1 MDPQKN
7 LIRIEGVKAELYL
20 QSGNRILRMIE
31 TKEMI
36 EPDLQE
42 IAVIAN
48 NNSFKNSVRTLDK
61 EEVKE
66 DFFYTLVNNYSHY
79 AYNLTDFVDEKNY
92 GAGGNSEE
100 EKYWLYRIFH
110 KNDGYQ
116 SPISLHPYRK
126 WGNIDINRE
135 KDLSDQRLLSLIM
148 SSSSSLGDGL
158 LMDFNGKQPFMIE
171 LTLLESTKLKE
182 KTIKERFEWY
192 KNTNW
197 LGDTADEIRRIST
210 KSNEKEIFKFLK
222 LEIINQFLALVD
234 SIDKNEIDK
243 ERGLVYIN
251 ARVLDYVKEIN
262 GKDISGQYP
271 FSKVFEF
278 YTDLNDKKKFAAVM
292 SKLFKPKKNIRQ
304 VTFNGLFVEGGATV
318 TTTYEDVP
326 DDVKELVD
334 IGVYTEEEAI
344 AACSTGGSRER
355 HMVLTKPYIKN
366 TDGTSIPQIF
376 DDVYTEDDLSFNVDT
391 DDTEEVSSEEFDEF
405 LADL

>member
-1 MDPQKN
+1 MAKKN
-7 LIRIEGVKAELYL
+7 NDKNKIVRENWMNNFTLIGRYAPHNTFIKIDEKSENSNWQYSNMTLGVDCGEKCGIVTADMVGGYSLERENVIYAHGKNEDGSDDYSNQILVAWEDRFDENILESIGDRSFIVVGLEFTDKKKVFYKKFLSAYDAIPYIEQTLDAL
-20 QSGNRILRMIE
+20 
-31 TKEMI
+31 T
-36 EPDLQE
+36 DD
-42 IAVIAN
+42 AVI
-48 NNSFKNSVRTLDK
+48 KVRGSLKYSLYNDVTQVNKQITQIYIDTKSK
-61 EEVKE
+61 EE
-66 DFFYTLVNNYSHY
+66 DFTAKFVQSILVDS
-79 AYNLTDFVDEKNY
+79 
-92 GAGGNSEE
+92 
-100 EKYWLYRIFH
+100 
-110 KNDGYQ
+110 
-116 SPISLHPYRK
+116 
-126 WGNIDINRE
+126 
-135 KDLSDQRLLSLIM
+135 
-148 SSSSSLGDGL
+148 
-158 LMDFNGKQPFMIE
+158 
-171 LTLLESTKLKE
+171 
-182 KTIKERFEWY
+182 
-192 KNTNW
+192 
-197 LGDTADEIRRIST
+197 
-210 KSNEKEIFKFLK
+210 
-222 LEIINQFLALVD
+222 D

-262 GKDISGQYP
+262 GKDISSQYP

-278 YTDLNDKKKFAAVM
+278 YTDLNDKKKFAAIM

-391 DDTEEVSSEEFDEF
+391 DDNEEVSSEEFDEF

>member
-1 MDPQKN
+1 MAKKN
-7 LIRIEGVKAELYL
+7 NDKNKIVRENWMNNFTLIGRYAPHNTFIKIDEKSENSNWQYSNMTLGVDCGEKCGIVTADMVGGFSLERENVIYAHGKNEDGSDDYSNQILVAWEDRFDENILESIGDRSFIVVGLEFTDKKKVFYKKFLSAYDAIPYIEQALDAL
-20 QSGNRILRMIE
+20 
-31 TKEMI
+31 T
-36 EPDLQE
+36 DD
-42 IAVIAN
+42 AVI
-48 NNSFKNSVRTLDK
+48 KVRGSLKYSLYNDVTQVNKQITQIYIDTKSK
-61 EEVKE
+61 EE
-66 DFFYTLVNNYSHY
+66 DFTAKFVQSILVDS
-79 AYNLTDFVDEKNY
+79 
-92 GAGGNSEE
+92 
-100 EKYWLYRIFH
+100 
-110 KNDGYQ
+110 
-116 SPISLHPYRK
+116 
-126 WGNIDINRE
+126 
-135 KDLSDQRLLSLIM
+135 
-148 SSSSSLGDGL
+148 
-158 LMDFNGKQPFMIE
+158 
-171 LTLLESTKLKE
+171 
-182 KTIKERFEWY
+182 
-192 KNTNW
+192 
-197 LGDTADEIRRIST
+197 
-210 KSNEKEIFKFLK
+210 
-222 LEIINQFLALVD
+222 D

-262 GKDISGQYP
+262 GKDISSQYP

-278 YTDLNDKKKFAAVM
+278 YTDLNDKKKFAAIM

-326 DDVKELVD
+326 DDVKDLVE

-391 DDTEEVSSEEFDEF
+391 DDSEEVSSEEFDEF

>member
-1 MDPQKN
+1 MAKKN
-7 LIRIEGVKAELYL
+7 NDKNKIVRENWMNNFTLIGRYVPHNTFIKIDEKSENSNWQYSNMTLGVDCGEKCGIVTADMVGGFSLERENVIYAHGKNEDGSDDYSNQILVAWEDRFDENILESIGDRSFIVVGLEFTDKKKVFYKKFLSAYDAIPYIEQALDAL
-20 QSGNRILRMIE
+20 S
-31 TKEMI
+31 
-36 EPDLQE
+36 DD
-42 IAVIAN
+42 AVI
-48 NNSFKNSVRTLDK
+48 KVRGSLKYSLYNDVTQVNKQITQIYIDTKSK
-61 EEVKE
+61 EE
-66 DFFYTLVNNYSHY
+66 DFTAKFVQSILVDS
-79 AYNLTDFVDEKNY
+79 
-92 GAGGNSEE
+92 
-100 EKYWLYRIFH
+100 
-110 KNDGYQ
+110 
-116 SPISLHPYRK
+116 
-126 WGNIDINRE
+126 
-135 KDLSDQRLLSLIM
+135 
-148 SSSSSLGDGL
+148 
-158 LMDFNGKQPFMIE
+158 
-171 LTLLESTKLKE
+171 
-182 KTIKERFEWY
+182 
-192 KNTNW
+192 
-197 LGDTADEIRRIST
+197 
-210 KSNEKEIFKFLK
+210 
-222 LEIINQFLALVD
+222 D

-262 GKDISGQYP
+262 GKDISSQYP

-278 YTDLNDKKKFAAVM
+278 YTDLNDKKKFAAIM

-376 DDVYTEDDLSFNVDT
+376 DDVYTEDDLSLNVDT
-391 DDTEEVSSEEFDEF
+391 DDNEEVSSEEFDEF

>member
-1 MDPQKN
+1 MAKKN
-7 LIRIEGVKAELYL
+7 DDKNKIVRENWMNNFTLIGRYAPHNTFIKIDEKSENSNWQYSNMTLGVDCGEKCGIVTADMVGGFSLERENVIYAHGKNEDGSDDYSNQILVAWEDRFDENILESIGDRSFIVVGLEFTDKKKVFYKKFLSAYDAIPYIEQALDAL
-20 QSGNRILRMIE
+20 SDN
-31 TKEMI
+31 
-36 EPDLQE
+36 
-42 IAVIAN
+42 AVI
-48 NNSFKNSVRTLDK
+48 KVRGSLKYSLYNDVTQVNKQITQIYIDTKSK
-61 EEVKE
+61 EE
-66 DFFYTLVNNYSHY
+66 DFTAKFVQSILVDS
-79 AYNLTDFVDEKNY
+79 
-92 GAGGNSEE
+92 
-100 EKYWLYRIFH
+100 
-110 KNDGYQ
+110 
-116 SPISLHPYRK
+116 
-126 WGNIDINRE
+126 
-135 KDLSDQRLLSLIM
+135 
-148 SSSSSLGDGL
+148 
-158 LMDFNGKQPFMIE
+158 
-171 LTLLESTKLKE
+171 
-182 KTIKERFEWY
+182 
-192 KNTNW
+192 
-197 LGDTADEIRRIST
+197 
-210 KSNEKEIFKFLK
+210 
-222 LEIINQFLALVD
+222 D

-243 ERGLVYIN
+243 ERGLVYIS

-278 YTDLNDKKKFAAVM
+278 YTDLNDKKKFAAIM

-391 DDTEEVSSEEFDEF
+391 DDNEEVSSEEFDEF

>member
-1 MDPQKN
+1 MAKKN
-7 LIRIEGVKAELYL
+7 DDKNKIVRENWMNNFTLIGRYAPHNTFIKIDEKSENSNWQYSNMTLGVDCGEKCGIVTADMVGGFSLERENVIYAHGKNEDGSDDYSNQILVAWEDRFDENILESIGDRSFIVVGLEFTDKKKVFYKKFLSAYDAIPYIEQALDAL
-20 QSGNRILRMIE
+20 
-31 TKEMI
+31 T
-36 EPDLQE
+36 DD
-42 IAVIAN
+42 AVI
-48 NNSFKNSVRTLDK
+48 KVRGSLKYSLYNDVTQVNKQITQIYIDTKSK
-61 EEVKE
+61 EE
-66 DFFYTLVNNYSHY
+66 DFTAKFVQSILVDS
-79 AYNLTDFVDEKNY
+79 
-92 GAGGNSEE
+92 
-100 EKYWLYRIFH
+100 
-110 KNDGYQ
+110 
-116 SPISLHPYRK
+116 
-126 WGNIDINRE
+126 
-135 KDLSDQRLLSLIM
+135 
-148 SSSSSLGDGL
+148 
-158 LMDFNGKQPFMIE
+158 
-171 LTLLESTKLKE
+171 
-182 KTIKERFEWY
+182 
-192 KNTNW
+192 
-197 LGDTADEIRRIST
+197 
-210 KSNEKEIFKFLK
+210 
-222 LEIINQFLALVD
+222 D

-278 YTDLNDKKKFAAVM
+278 YTDLNDKKKFAAIM

-391 DDTEEVSSEEFDEF
+391 DDNEEVSSEEFDEF

>member
-1 MDPQKN
+1 MAKKN
-7 LIRIEGVKAELYL
+7 DDKNKIVRENWMNNFTLIGRYAPHNTFIKIDEKSENSNWQYSNMTLGVDCGEKCGIVTADMVGGFSLERENVIYAHGKNEDGSDDYSNQILVAWEDRFDENILESIGDRSFIVVGLEFTDKKKVFYKKFLSAYDAIPYIEQTLDAL
-20 QSGNRILRMIE
+20 S
-31 TKEMI
+31 
-36 EPDLQE
+36 DD
-42 IAVIAN
+42 AVI
-48 NNSFKNSVRTLDK
+48 KVRGSLKYSLYNDVTQVNKQITQIYIDTKSK
-61 EEVKE
+61 EE
-66 DFFYTLVNNYSHY
+66 DFTAKFVQSILVDS
-79 AYNLTDFVDEKNY
+79 
-92 GAGGNSEE
+92 
-100 EKYWLYRIFH
+100 
-110 KNDGYQ
+110 
-116 SPISLHPYRK
+116 
-126 WGNIDINRE
+126 
-135 KDLSDQRLLSLIM
+135 
-148 SSSSSLGDGL
+148 
-158 LMDFNGKQPFMIE
+158 
-171 LTLLESTKLKE
+171 
-182 KTIKERFEWY
+182 
-192 KNTNW
+192 
-197 LGDTADEIRRIST
+197 
-210 KSNEKEIFKFLK
+210 
-222 LEIINQFLALVD
+222 D

-278 YTDLNDKKKFAAVM
+278 YTDLNDKKKFVAIM

-376 DDVYTEDDLSFNVDT
+376 DDVYTEDDLSFNVNT
-391 DDTEEVSSEEFDEF
+391 DDNEEVSSEEFDEF

>member
-1 MDPQKN
+1 MAKKN
-7 LIRIEGVKAELYL
+7 NDKNKIVRENWMNNFTLIGRYAPHNTFIKIDEKSENSNWQYSNMTLGVDCGEKCGIVTADMVGGFSLERENVIYAHGKNEDGSDDYSNQILVAWEDRFDENILESIGDRSFIVIGLEFTDKKKVFYKKFLSAYDAIPYIEQALDAL
-20 QSGNRILRMIE
+20 
-31 TKEMI
+31 T
-36 EPDLQE
+36 DD
-42 IAVIAN
+42 AVI
-48 NNSFKNSVRTLDK
+48 KVRGSLKYSLYNDVTQVNKQITQIYIDTKSK
-61 EEVKE
+61 EE
-66 DFFYTLVNNYSHY
+66 DFTAKFVQSILVDS
-79 AYNLTDFVDEKNY
+79 
-92 GAGGNSEE
+92 
-100 EKYWLYRIFH
+100 
-110 KNDGYQ
+110 
-116 SPISLHPYRK
+116 
-126 WGNIDINRE
+126 
-135 KDLSDQRLLSLIM
+135 
-148 SSSSSLGDGL
+148 
-158 LMDFNGKQPFMIE
+158 
-171 LTLLESTKLKE
+171 
-182 KTIKERFEWY
+182 
-192 KNTNW
+192 
-197 LGDTADEIRRIST
+197 
-210 KSNEKEIFKFLK
+210 
-222 LEIINQFLALVD
+222 D

-262 GKDISGQYP
+262 GKDISSQYP

-278 YTDLNDKKKFAAVM
+278 YTDLNDKKKFAAIM

-391 DDTEEVSSEEFDEF
+391 DDNEEVSSEEFDEF

>member
-1 MDPQKN
+1 MAKKN
-7 LIRIEGVKAELYL
+7 DDKNKIVRENWMNNFTLIGRYAPHNTFIKIDEKSENSNWQYSNMTLGVDCGEKCGIVTADMVGGFSLERENVIYAHGKNEDGSDDYSNQILVAWEDRFDENILESIGDRSFIVVGLEFTDKKKVFYKKFLSAYDAIPYIEQALDAL
-20 QSGNRILRMIE
+20 
-31 TKEMI
+31 T
-36 EPDLQE
+36 DD
-42 IAVIAN
+42 AVI
-48 NNSFKNSVRTLDK
+48 KVRGSLKYSLYNDVTQVNKQITQIYIDTKSK
-61 EEVKE
+61 EE
-66 DFFYTLVNNYSHY
+66 DFTAKFVQSILVDS
-79 AYNLTDFVDEKNY
+79 
-92 GAGGNSEE
+92 
-100 EKYWLYRIFH
+100 
-110 KNDGYQ
+110 
-116 SPISLHPYRK
+116 
-126 WGNIDINRE
+126 
-135 KDLSDQRLLSLIM
+135 
-148 SSSSSLGDGL
+148 
-158 LMDFNGKQPFMIE
+158 
-171 LTLLESTKLKE
+171 
-182 KTIKERFEWY
+182 
-192 KNTNW
+192 
-197 LGDTADEIRRIST
+197 
-210 KSNEKEIFKFLK
+210 
-222 LEIINQFLALVD
+222 D

-278 YTDLNDKKKFAAVM
+278 YTDLNDKKKFAAIM

-391 DDTEEVSSEEFDEF
+391 DDSEEVSSEEFDEF

>member
-1 MDPQKN
+1 MAKKN
-7 LIRIEGVKAELYL
+7 NDKNKIVRENWMNNFTLIGRYAPHNTFIKTDEKSENSNWQYSNMTLGVDCGEKCGIVTADMVGGFSLERENVIYAHGKNEDGSDDYSNQILVAWEDRFDENILESIGDRSFIVVGLEFTDKKKVFYKKFLSAYDAIPYIEQTLDAL
-20 QSGNRILRMIE
+20 S
-31 TKEMI
+31 
-36 EPDLQE
+36 DD
-42 IAVIAN
+42 AVI
-48 NNSFKNSVRTLDK
+48 KVRGSLKYSLYNDVTQVNKQITQIYIDTKSK
-61 EEVKE
+61 EE
-66 DFFYTLVNNYSHY
+66 DFTAKFVQSILVDS
-79 AYNLTDFVDEKNY
+79 
-92 GAGGNSEE
+92 
-100 EKYWLYRIFH
+100 
-110 KNDGYQ
+110 
-116 SPISLHPYRK
+116 
-126 WGNIDINRE
+126 
-135 KDLSDQRLLSLIM
+135 
-148 SSSSSLGDGL
+148 
-158 LMDFNGKQPFMIE
+158 
-171 LTLLESTKLKE
+171 
-182 KTIKERFEWY
+182 
-192 KNTNW
+192 
-197 LGDTADEIRRIST
+197 
-210 KSNEKEIFKFLK
+210 
-222 LEIINQFLALVD
+222 D

-278 YTDLNDKKKFAAVM
+278 YTDLNDKKKFAAIM

-376 DDVYTEDDLSFNVDT
+376 DDVYTEDDLSSNIDT
-391 DDTEEVSSEEFDEF
+391 DDNEEVSSEEFDEF

>member
-1 MDPQKN
+1 MAKKN
-7 LIRIEGVKAELYL
+7 NDKNKIVRENWMNNFTLIGRYAPHNTFIKIDEKSENSNWQYSNMTLGVDCGEKCGIVTADMVGGFSLERENVIYAHGKNEDGSDDYGNQILVAWEDRFDENILESIGDRSFIVVGLEFTDKKKVFYKKFLSAYDAIPYIEQALDAL
-20 QSGNRILRMIE
+20 S
-31 TKEMI
+31 
-36 EPDLQE
+36 DD
-42 IAVIAN
+42 AVI
-48 NNSFKNSVRTLDK
+48 KVRGSLKYSLYNDVTQVNKQITQIYIDTKSK
-61 EEVKE
+61 EE
-66 DFFYTLVNNYSHY
+66 DFTAKFVQSILVDS
-79 AYNLTDFVDEKNY
+79 
-92 GAGGNSEE
+92 
-100 EKYWLYRIFH
+100 
-110 KNDGYQ
+110 
-116 SPISLHPYRK
+116 
-126 WGNIDINRE
+126 
-135 KDLSDQRLLSLIM
+135 
-148 SSSSSLGDGL
+148 
-158 LMDFNGKQPFMIE
+158 
-171 LTLLESTKLKE
+171 
-182 KTIKERFEWY
+182 
-192 KNTNW
+192 
-197 LGDTADEIRRIST
+197 
-210 KSNEKEIFKFLK
+210 
-222 LEIINQFLALVD
+222 D

-278 YTDLNDKKKFAAVM
+278 YTDLNDKKKFAAIM

-326 DDVKELVD
+326 DDVKDLVE

-391 DDTEEVSSEEFDEF
+391 DDSEEVSSEEFDEF

>member
-1 MDPQKN
+1 MAKKN
-7 LIRIEGVKAELYL
+7 NDKNKIVRENWMNNFTLIGRYAPHNTFIKIDEKSENSNWQYSNMTLGVDCGEKCGIVTADMVGGFSLERENVIYAHGKNEDGSDDYSNQILVAWEDRFDENILESIGDRSFIVVGLEFTDKKKVFYKKFLSAYDAIPYIEQALDAL
-20 QSGNRILRMIE
+20 S
-31 TKEMI
+31 
-36 EPDLQE
+36 DD
-42 IAVIAN
+42 AVI
-48 NNSFKNSVRTLDK
+48 KVRGSLKYSLYNDVTQVNKQITQIYIDTKSK
-61 EEVKE
+61 EE
-66 DFFYTLVNNYSHY
+66 DFTAKFVQSILVDS
-79 AYNLTDFVDEKNY
+79 
-92 GAGGNSEE
+92 
-100 EKYWLYRIFH
+100 
-110 KNDGYQ
+110 
-116 SPISLHPYRK
+116 
-126 WGNIDINRE
+126 
-135 KDLSDQRLLSLIM
+135 
-148 SSSSSLGDGL
+148 
-158 LMDFNGKQPFMIE
+158 
-171 LTLLESTKLKE
+171 
-182 KTIKERFEWY
+182 
-192 KNTNW
+192 
-197 LGDTADEIRRIST
+197 
-210 KSNEKEIFKFLK
+210 
-222 LEIINQFLALVD
+222 D

-278 YTDLNDKKKFAAVM
+278 YTDLNDKKKFAAIM

-326 DDVKELVD
+326 DDVKDLVE

-391 DDTEEVSSEEFDEF
+391 DDSEEVSSEEFDEF

>member
-1 MDPQKN
+1 MAKKN
-7 LIRIEGVKAELYL
+7 NDKNKIVRENWMNNFTLIGRYAPHNTFIKIDEKSENSNWQYSNMTLGVDCGEKCGIVTADMVGGFSLERENVIYAHGKNEDGSDDYSNQILVAWEDRFDENILESIGDRSFIVVGLEFTDKKKVFYKKFLSAYDAIPYIEQALDAL
-20 QSGNRILRMIE
+20 SDN
-31 TKEMI
+31 
-36 EPDLQE
+36 
-42 IAVIAN
+42 AVI
-48 NNSFKNSVRTLDK
+48 KVRGSLKYSLYNDVTQVNKQITQIYIDTKSK
-61 EEVKE
+61 EE
-66 DFFYTLVNNYSHY
+66 DFTAKFVQSILVDS
-79 AYNLTDFVDEKNY
+79 
-92 GAGGNSEE
+92 
-100 EKYWLYRIFH
+100 
-110 KNDGYQ
+110 
-116 SPISLHPYRK
+116 
-126 WGNIDINRE
+126 
-135 KDLSDQRLLSLIM
+135 
-148 SSSSSLGDGL
+148 
-158 LMDFNGKQPFMIE
+158 
-171 LTLLESTKLKE
+171 
-182 KTIKERFEWY
+182 
-192 KNTNW
+192 
-197 LGDTADEIRRIST
+197 
-210 KSNEKEIFKFLK
+210 
-222 LEIINQFLALVD
+222 D

-243 ERGLVYIN
+243 ERGLVYIS

-278 YTDLNDKKKFAAVM
+278 YTDLNDKKKFAAIM

-391 DDTEEVSSEEFDEF
+391 DDNEEVSSEEFDEF

>member
-1 MDPQKN
+1 MAKKN
-7 LIRIEGVKAELYL
+7 DDKNKIVRENWMNNFTLIGRYAPHNTFIKTDEKSENSNWQYSNMTLGVDCGEKCGVVTADMVGGFSLERENVIYAHGKNEDGSDDYSNQILVAWEDRFDENILESIGDRSFIVVGLEFTDKKKVFYKKFLSAYDAIPYIEQALDAL
-20 QSGNRILRMIE
+20 
-31 TKEMI
+31 T
-36 EPDLQE
+36 DD
-42 IAVIAN
+42 AVI
-48 NNSFKNSVRTLDK
+48 KVRGSLKYSLYNDVTQVNKQITQIYIDTKSK
-61 EEVKE
+61 EE
-66 DFFYTLVNNYSHY
+66 DFTAKFVQSILVDS
-79 AYNLTDFVDEKNY
+79 
-92 GAGGNSEE
+92 
-100 EKYWLYRIFH
+100 
-110 KNDGYQ
+110 
-116 SPISLHPYRK
+116 
-126 WGNIDINRE
+126 
-135 KDLSDQRLLSLIM
+135 
-148 SSSSSLGDGL
+148 
-158 LMDFNGKQPFMIE
+158 
-171 LTLLESTKLKE
+171 
-182 KTIKERFEWY
+182 
-192 KNTNW
+192 
-197 LGDTADEIRRIST
+197 
-210 KSNEKEIFKFLK
+210 
-222 LEIINQFLALVD
+222 D

-278 YTDLNDKKKFAAVM
+278 YTDLNDKKKFAAIM

-391 DDTEEVSSEEFDEF
+391 DDSEEVSSEEFDEF

>member
-1 MDPQKN
+1 MAKKN
-7 LIRIEGVKAELYL
+7 NDKNKIVRENWMNNFTLIGRYAPHNTFIKIDEKSENSNWQYSNMTLGVDCGEKCGIVTADMVGGFSLERENVIYAHGKNEDGSDDYSNQILVAWEDRFDENILESIGDRSFIVVGLEFTDKKKVFYKKFLSAYDAIPYIEQTLDAL
-20 QSGNRILRMIE
+20 
-31 TKEMI
+31 T
-36 EPDLQE
+36 DD
-42 IAVIAN
+42 AVI
-48 NNSFKNSVRTLDK
+48 KVRGSLKYSLYNDVTQVNKQITQIYIDTKSK
-61 EEVKE
+61 EE
-66 DFFYTLVNNYSHY
+66 DFTAKFVQSILVDS
-79 AYNLTDFVDEKNY
+79 
-92 GAGGNSEE
+92 
-100 EKYWLYRIFH
+100 
-110 KNDGYQ
+110 
-116 SPISLHPYRK
+116 
-126 WGNIDINRE
+126 
-135 KDLSDQRLLSLIM
+135 
-148 SSSSSLGDGL
+148 
-158 LMDFNGKQPFMIE
+158 
-171 LTLLESTKLKE
+171 
-182 KTIKERFEWY
+182 
-192 KNTNW
+192 
-197 LGDTADEIRRIST
+197 
-210 KSNEKEIFKFLK
+210 
-222 LEIINQFLALVD
+222 D

-262 GKDISGQYP
+262 GKDISSQYP

-278 YTDLNDKKKFAAVM
+278 YTDLNDKKKFAAIM

-391 DDTEEVSSEEFDEF
+391 DDNEEVSSEEFDEF

>member
-1 MDPQKN
+1 MAKKN
-7 LIRIEGVKAELYL
+7 DDKNKIVRENWMNNFTLIGRYAPHNTFIKIDEKSENSNWQYSNMTLGVDCGEKCGIVTADMVGGFSLERENVIYAHGKNEDGSDDFSNQILVAWEDRFDENILESIGDRSFIVVGLEFTDKKKVFYKKFLSAYDAIPYIEQTLDAL
-20 QSGNRILRMIE
+20 S
-31 TKEMI
+31 
-36 EPDLQE
+36 DD
-42 IAVIAN
+42 AVI
-48 NNSFKNSVRTLDK
+48 KVRGSLKYSLYNDVTQVNKQITQIYIDTKSK
-61 EEVKE
+61 EE
-66 DFFYTLVNNYSHY
+66 DFTAKFVQSILVDS
-79 AYNLTDFVDEKNY
+79 
-92 GAGGNSEE
+92 
-100 EKYWLYRIFH
+100 
-110 KNDGYQ
+110 
-116 SPISLHPYRK
+116 
-126 WGNIDINRE
+126 
-135 KDLSDQRLLSLIM
+135 
-148 SSSSSLGDGL
+148 
-158 LMDFNGKQPFMIE
+158 
-171 LTLLESTKLKE
+171 
-182 KTIKERFEWY
+182 
-192 KNTNW
+192 
-197 LGDTADEIRRIST
+197 
-210 KSNEKEIFKFLK
+210 
-222 LEIINQFLALVD
+222 D

-262 GKDISGQYP
+262 GKDISSQYP

-278 YTDLNDKKKFAAVM
+278 YTDLNDKKKFAAIM

-391 DDTEEVSSEEFDEF
+391 DDNEEVSSEEFDEF
-405 LADL
+405 FADL